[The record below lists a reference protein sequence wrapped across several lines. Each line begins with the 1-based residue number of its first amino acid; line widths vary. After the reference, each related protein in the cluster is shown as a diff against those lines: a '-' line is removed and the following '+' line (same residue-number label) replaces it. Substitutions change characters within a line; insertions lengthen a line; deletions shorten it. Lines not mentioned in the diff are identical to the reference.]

1 MSPNTVYQN
10 WIDLRS
16 NPDLSSDQD
25 WLEQSNLSRVGTWYC
40 TDTISIS
47 TTTTH
52 PTTLLP
58 TEQDPTNTTT
68 TLSH

>member
-40 TDTISIS
+40 IS